1 MRERDQSL
9 TACLW
14 PCLRRSFLYGYV
26 KPWQVRE
33 CSTPLEEALWG
44 CWATHYNNASYEGRS
59 REGGGRSN
67 LVGHIPYLVF
77 RILHFIIIFFF
88 SIFSYFSVVLSL
100 ASRRDELSQTRNS
113 FSSRWSRWEEKS
125 SGVLGGWGWQRWCC
139 GWMTMMV
146 KTKKMKNSQFDM
158 TGSLT
163 NLAKWWEQYE
173 SIMSPTLLA
182 YIKYLELDPST
193 GMDVLSTWSPG
204 GDRSSGTRWIVY
216 DEGRRYWSSSRN
228 Q

>member
-113 FSSRWSRWEEKS
+113 FSSRWSRLEEKS
-125 SGVLGGWGWQRWCC
+125 SGVLGGEDDKGDVVDGWRW
-139 GWMTMMV
+139 WWRRRRWKIV
-146 KTKKMKNSQFDM
+146 
-158 TGSLT
+158 SLIWRA
-163 NLAKWWEQYE
+163 L
-173 SIMSPTLLA
+173 
-182 YIKYLELDPST
+182 
-193 GMDVLSTWSPG
+193 
-204 GDRSSGTRWIVY
+204 
-216 DEGRRYWSSSRN
+216 
-228 Q
+228 